1 MNELNYQVDLLKA
14 MNQKLNAREK
24 MYTMIC
30 EASQCAYLY
39 FSYEKNQIVTMGRWQ
54 EFFDFDLQDI
64 KDLNRIFDEV
74 EEEYVVPLREVI
86 FLEKSGRGISAME
99 CRHKGDRGWYSFRT
113 TVDYDNLGN
122 PQDKLIVV
130 ENTTKLKTQRDELV
144 YMAHFDTMTG
154 LYNRNY
160 FVTTLHDYMTQAERE
175 RNVVS
180 VMVIDIDDFKKV
192 NDGMGMIAGDELIQL
207 FGGFLKELVRENVFA
222 CHLNHDVFCIAI
234 YDPTVDCNVEQMYQA
249 IRKRTQEPFVLSTR
263 QNVNITVSI
272 GVADFPE
279 AASTPL
285 ELINCAEIVM
295 YRSKSMGKNAMQ
307 YFNASILNDFLKN
320 VELDNKL
327 REAAFHNNFELN
339 YQPQFFTGDKRLR
352 GVEALIRWRDE
363 QNHPISPSVFIP
375 IAEKNG
381 CIIPIGDWVIEES
394 IRTFVG
400 WKETYKEALILSINI
415 SAVQY
420 NKPDFVDSLMQ
431 MIRKHHVDPREIEI
445 EITES
450 VLIEDFEKVIDKLK
464 VLRGHGIRVSLDD
477 FGTGFSSLSYLK
489 KLPID
494 TLKIDKSFIDTV
506 LSDSATRIITE
517 SIINMVKS
525 LGIESIAEGV
535 EEQAQ
540 YDYLHAIGCDMI
552 QGFLLGKPQTA
563 ADIETLLK
571 NG

>member
-1 MNELNYQVDLLKA
+1 MNELNYQMDLLKA
-14 MNQKLNAREK
+14 MNQKLTTKEK

-30 EASQCAYLY
+30 EASNCAYLY
-39 FSYEKNQIVTMGRWQ
+39 FSFEKNQIVTIGRWR
-54 EFFDFDLQDI
+54 EFFDFDIADI
-64 KDLNRIFDEV
+64 KDVNRVFDEM
-74 EEEYVVPLREVI
+74 EEEYTVPLRDVI
-86 FLEKSGRGISAME
+86 FLEKSGKGISAME
-99 CRHKGDRGWYSFRT
+99 CKHKDGKGWYSFRT

-130 ENTTKLKTQRDELV
+130 ENTTRIKTQHEELI
-144 YMAHFDTMTG
+144 YMAHYDTMTS

-160 FVTTLHDYMTQAERE
+160 FVTLLHDYMKKAERE
-175 RNVVS
+175 RSVIS

-192 NDGMGMIAGDELIQL
+192 NDGMGMLAGDELLQL
-207 FGGFLKELVRENVFA
+207 FGAFIKELTRENVFA
-222 CHLNHDVFCIAI
+222 CHLNNDVYCIAI
-234 YDPTVDCNVEQMYQA
+234 YDPSIDCNVEQIHKM
-249 IRKRTQEPFVLSTR
+249 IRRRTADEFVLSNK
-263 QNVNITVSI
+263 QSVKISVSI
-272 GVADFPE
+272 GVAEYPE

-295 YRSKSMGKNAMQ
+295 YRCKSAGKNMMK
-307 YFNASILNDFLKN
+307 YFDASILNDFLKN
-320 VELDNKL
+320 IELDNKL
-327 REAAFHNNFELN
+327 REAAFHNNFELY
-339 YQPQFFTGDKRLR
+339 YQPQFYTGNKKLR
-352 GVEALIRWRDE
+352 GMEALIRWKDE
-363 QNHPISPSVFIP
+363 DNNMISPNVFIP

-394 IRTFVG
+394 IRTFAG
-400 WKETYKEALILSINI
+400 WREKYKTSGILSINI

-420 NKPDFVDSLMQ
+420 NKTDFVDSLLLV
-431 MIRKHHVDPREIEI
+431 IRKYHVDPGMIEI

-450 VLIEDFEKVIDKLK
+450 VLIEDFDNVIDKLK
-464 VLRGHGIRVSLDD
+464 ILRSHGVRVSLDD

-552 QGFLLGKPQTA
+552 QGYLLGKPQTA
-563 ADIETLLK
+563 EEIEGLL

>member
-1 MNELNYQVDLLKA
+1 MNEMNYQMDLLKA
-14 MNQKLNAREK
+14 MNQKLTSKEK

-30 EASQCAYLY
+30 EASRCAYLY
-39 FSYEKNQIVTMGRWQ
+39 FSYEKNQIVTMGRWR
-54 EFFDFDLQDI
+54 EFFDFDIQDI
-64 KDLNRIFDEV
+64 KDINHIFDEI
-74 EEEYVVPLREVI
+74 EEEYIVPLRDVV
-86 FLEKSGRGISAME
+86 FLEKSGKGISAME
-99 CRHKGDRGWYSFRT
+99 CRHKDGKGWYSFRT

-130 ENTTKLKTQRDELV
+130 ENTTKLKTQHDELI
-144 YMAHFDTMTG
+144 YMAHYDSMTG

-160 FVTTLHDYMTQAERE
+160 FVTLLHDYMVMAERE
-175 RNVVS
+175 RSVVS

-192 NDGMGMIAGDELIQL
+192 NDGMGMLAGDELLQQ
-207 FGGFLKELVRENVFA
+207 FGAFLKELTKENVFA
-222 CHLNHDVFCIAI
+222 CHLNNDVYCIGI
-234 YDPTVDCNVEQMYQA
+234 YDPSVDCNVEQIHKA
-249 IRKRTQEPFVLSTR
+249 IKRRIRDEFVLSNK
-263 QNVNITVSI
+263 QSVKITVSI
-272 GVADFPE
+272 GVAEYPE

-295 YRSKSMGKNAMQ
+295 YRCKTAGKNRMQ
-307 YFNASILNDFLKN
+307 YFDASILNDFLKN
-320 VELDNKL
+320 IELDNKL
-327 REAAFHNNFELN
+327 REAAFHNNFELY
-339 YQPQFFTGDKRLR
+339 YQPQFFTGNKKMR
-352 GVEALIRWRDE
+352 GMEALIRWKDE
-363 QNHPISPSVFIP
+363 ENQMISPNIFIP

-394 IRTFVG
+394 IRTFAN
-400 WKETYKEALILSINI
+400 WREKYKISYILSINI

-420 NKPDFVDSLMQ
+420 NKEDFVESLLQ
-431 MIRKHHVDPREIEI
+431 IIKKYHVDPGMIEI

-450 VLIEDFEKVIDKLK
+450 VLIEDFDKVIDKLK
-464 VLRGHGIRVSLDD
+464 ILRGHGIRVSLDD

-506 LSDSATRIITE
+506 LADSATRIITE

-540 YDYLHAIGCDMI
+540 YDYLHSIGCDMI
-552 QGFLLGKPQTA
+552 QGYLLGKPQTA
-563 ADIETLLK
+563 EEFEGLL

>member
-1 MNELNYQVDLLKA
+1 MNELNYQMDLLKA
-14 MNQKLNAREK
+14 MNQKLSAKEK

-30 EASQCAYLY
+30 EASKCAYVY

-54 EFFDFDLQDI
+54 EFFDFDIQDI
-64 KDLNRIFDEV
+64 KDINRVFDEV
-74 EEEYVVPLREVI
+74 EEEYVLPLRDVI
-86 FLEKSGRGISAME
+86 FLEKSGKGISAME
-99 CRHKGDRGWYSFRT
+99 CRHKDGRGWYSFRT
-113 TVDYDNLGN
+113 TVDYDSLGN

-130 ENTTKLKTQRDELV
+130 ENTTKMKSQHDELV
-144 YMAHFDTMTG
+144 YMAHFDAMTG

-160 FVTTLHDYMTQAERE
+160 FVTMLHDYMIRAEKE
-175 RNVVS
+175 RNIIS

-192 NDGMGMIAGDELIQL
+192 NDGLGMIAGDEMIQL
-207 FGGFLKELVRENVFA
+207 FGGFLKELTRDNVFA
-222 CHLNHDVFCIAI
+222 CHLNNDVYCIAI
-234 YDPTVDCNVEQMYQA
+234 YDPSVDCNAEQIYKT
-249 IRKRTQEPFVLSTR
+249 ILKRTQDPFELSTK

-272 GVADFPE
+272 GVAEYPE
-279 AASTPL
+279 AATTPL

-295 YRSKSMGKNAMQ
+295 YRCKSMGKNAMK
-307 YFNASILNDFLKN
+307 YFDASILNDFLRN
-320 VELDNKL
+320 IELDNKL
-327 REAAFHNNFELN
+327 REAAFHNNFELY
-339 YQPQFFTGDKRLR
+339 YQPQFYTGNKKLR
-352 GVEALIRWRDE
+352 GVEALIRWKDE
-363 QNHPISPSVFIP
+363 ENHMISPTVFIP

-394 IRTFVG
+394 IRTFAA
-400 WKETYKEALILSINI
+400 WREKYAEPFILSINV
-415 SAVQY
+415 SAIQY
-420 NKPDFVDSLMQ
+420 NKIDFVDSLLLI
-431 MIRKHHVDPREIEI
+431 IRKYHVNPNEVEI

-464 VLRGHGIRVSLDD
+464 ILRGHGIRVSLDD

-506 LSDSATRIITE
+506 LADSATRIITE

-552 QGFLLGKPQTA
+552 QGYLLGKPQTA
-563 ADIETLLK
+563 EQFETLL